1 MIATPALRG
10 GSTRRALLAGGAVA
24 LLAGCGEEDEPA
36 APRPAEVL
44 LRSLAAERALA
55 AAASPRRVVAR
66 SRARAQRLASAVAE
80 QGGRPHDAP
89 AAADGG
95 EDAVAAARSALV
107 AHVESLPALGR
118 DLRALAA
125 DMIVGAAADLAVL
138 SGEAEAFPGTPA

>member
-1 MIATPALRG
+1 M
-10 GSTRRALLAGGAVA
+10 SRRALLAGGAVA

-55 AAASPRRVVAR
+55 AAGPRTVAR
-66 SRARAQRLASAVAE
+66 RARARAQRLASAVAE

-89 AAADGG
+89 AAADGRG
-95 EDAVAAARSALV
+95 DAVAAARTALV

-118 DLRALAA
+118 DLRALGAEL
-125 DMIVGAAADLAVL
+125 IVGAAADLAVL
-138 SGEAEAFPGTPA
+138 TREAEAFPGTPA